1 MTYILTLV
9 TAAASNAAA
18 IGVTADSDLLVP
30 DVAKG
35 KQQTDTSSSFMSSG
49 VTDAL
54 ISAATTANAD
64 GLIGAV
70 VGDSFACK

>member
-9 TAAASNAAA
+9 TASNAAA

-35 KQQTDTSSSFMSSG
+35 EQYTHTSSSFMSSR

>member
-35 KQQTDTSSSFMSSG
+35 EQ
-49 VTDAL
+49 
-54 ISAATTANAD
+54 
-64 GLIGAV
+64 
-70 VGDSFACK
+70 

>member
-9 TAAASNAAA
+9 TATANSAAA

-30 DVAKG
+30 DVTKG
-35 KQQTDTSSSFMSSG
+35 EQYTHTSSSFMSSR

-64 GLIGAV
+64 GLTGLHYLDEV
-70 VGDSFACK
+70 S